1 MLPASL
7 PPLTTTCSCR
17 LLCRPTPVEPFSC
30 CLLCRPTPVEPCSNY
45 LLCRPTPVEPCSHC
59 LLCRPT
65 PVEPCSHCL
74 LCGPTPVE
82 PCSRCLPH
90 KLNPAEPCSQH
101 LHCKPTPAEPYPLG
115 SSLSL
120 SLPSHTTGTLAA
132 AQLGAEQAVPQVL
145 ATLHA
150 GTITLS
156 GSRHRTSPISPTQPF
171 SQATIH
177 TSSYS
182 AGALTI
188 SLWVY
193 QPCAVTTQMMSTLK
207 AACATAASQLG
218 PSSSHFAPLSGT
230 IPSTPAKFIT
240 AAAAGEFV
248 DFNELL
254 HAIEVN
260 RGRSQPCA

>member
-1 MLPASL
+1 M
-7 PPLTTTCSCR
+7 
-17 LLCRPTPVEPFSC
+17 
-30 CLLCRPTPVEPCSNY
+30 EPCSHC

-65 PVEPCSHCL
+65 PVEPCSH
-74 LCGPTPVE
+74 
-82 PCSRCLPH
+82 CLPH

-156 GSRHRTSPISPTQPF
+156 GSRHRTSPISPTQP
-171 SQATIH
+171 
-177 TSSYS
+177 
-182 AGALTI
+182 L
-188 SLWVY
+188 
-193 QPCAVTTQMMSTLK
+193 
-207 AACATAASQLG
+207 
-218 PSSSHFAPLSGT
+218 SSHHTHIILLSCSTHYQLVGLPAMCSDNSDDVHTEGSLCNSCQSTGT
-230 IPSTPAKFIT
+230 IQLSLCPIKQHHSFHPS
-240 AAAAGEFV
+240 
-248 DFNELL
+248 
-254 HAIEVN
+254 
-260 RGRSQPCA
+260 